1 MSALASMALL
11 PAQSAAR
18 PVREPG
24 PIFRA
29 QAAFYCKPLHLA
41 LRLRKMLRLG
51 K

>member
-11 PAQSAAR
+11 TAQSAAR

-24 PIFRA
+24 HFHA
-29 QAAFYCKPLHLA
+29 QVTFSCKPLHPA
-41 LRLRKMLRLG
+41 LRLRKMLRPG